1 MSALSSSISP
11 SAIASQV
18 KSIIAGP
25 ETNLGKLL
33 GAVTSLPG
41 VLSDTKASVVQVTKK
56 AAANA
61 ARKEV
66 NSRLGNGSQPATD
79 NSGYN
84 ESYDNSGYNESYDNS
99 GYNESYDNSGEQYGG
114 RRKTKR
120 RRTRQK
126 KRKNKSKNTRRR
138 RSRVKKLA

>member
-33 GAVTSLPG
+33 GAVTTLPG

-66 NSRLGNGSQPATD
+66 NSRLGNGSQPAT
-79 NSGYN
+79 
-84 ESYDNSGYNESYDNS
+84 ENSGYNESYDNS

>member
-84 ESYDNSGYNESYDNS
+84 Q
-99 GYNESYDNSGEQYGG
+99 SYDNSGEQYGG

>member
-99 GYNESYDNSGEQYGG
+99 GEQYGG